1 MKGMRKLSIT
11 ATAMVAAAVMARR
24 LRFIQLVQF
33 IQQFG
38 KHLRHQ
44 NQ

>member
-11 ATAMVAAAVMARR
+11 ATAMVAAAV
-24 LRFIQLVQF
+24 IQLVQF